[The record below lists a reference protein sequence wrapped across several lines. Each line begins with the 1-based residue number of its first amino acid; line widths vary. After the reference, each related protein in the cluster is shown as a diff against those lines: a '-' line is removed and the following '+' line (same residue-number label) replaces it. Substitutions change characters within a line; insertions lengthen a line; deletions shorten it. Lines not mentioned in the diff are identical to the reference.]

1 MIKDRVLENKIEL
14 VFKLL
19 YFAFALISFN
29 SFCARQFYI
38 SYISYVIVGL
48 GAIIIV
54 NRLTHVKDY
63 LNNRVWLLVAFIVSY
78 ALGAINTLRYGI
90 MENIQAMAWM
100 GIQYFAIFAYDK
112 QKNPDLAKKEFK
124 DVSVFFIAYTM
135 LMAIIGLI
143 LMIVKYEYYT
153 MVDGMYVI
161 AAGFLFNRLWGCYI
175 DPNYGAIFSLVS
187 IILSMYFFK
196 SSKKAIK
203 AILVIN
209 ILAEYLYICYS
220 DSRTGRLAILVAFT
234 SLIYLSLIKQDNI
247 KFRDKT
253 FALKGIKKVVIGAL
267 ISLLCAGIIWGGTKV
282 VKAAT
287 SEIKVAIA
295 KSHALAEGLSEEEA
309 EVLADFDR
317 IGRYDE
323 EINQGDLSNNRLAIW
338 GSGLEIF
345 KANPITG
352 ISFRNILEYARA
364 EMPEGFI
371 AISGFE
377 SMHNFVVDILVSQ
390 GVIGIVIVAVLA
402 FGIIK
407 RIVLLTPRLVE
418 TDYKQFVFMFA
429 SILAIFVSML
439 TYSEAFYMNTG
450 GAFIF
455 WYFLGYISNYMLV
468 EKKES

>member
-1 MIKDRVLENKIEL
+1 MIKNRELENIIEL

-38 SYISYVIVGL
+38 SYISYAIVVF
-48 GAIIIV
+48 GALVLI
-54 NRLTHVKDY
+54 NRLTHIKDY
-63 LNNRVWLLVAFIVSY
+63 LNSKIWLLVAFIISY
-78 ALGAINTLRYGI
+78 IFGAINTLRYGVV
-90 MENIQAMAWM
+90 ENVQAIAWM

-112 QKNPDLAKKEFK
+112 QKNLDLAKQEFK
-124 DVSVFFIAYTM
+124 VVSVFFIAYTM
-135 LMAIIGLI
+135 LMAIIGLV
-143 LMIVKYEYYT
+143 LMILKYEYYT
-153 MVDGMYVI
+153 MVDDMYVI

-196 SSKKAIK
+196 TSKKAIK

-209 ILAEYLYICYS
+209 ILVEYLYICYS

-234 SLIYLSLIKQDNI
+234 SLIYLLLIKQDNI
-247 KFRDKT
+247 KFRDKAI
-253 FALKGIKKVVIGAL
+253 ALRGIKKIVIVAV
-267 ISLLCAGIIWGGTKV
+267 IALLCAGTIWGGTKV
-282 VKAAT
+282 VKSAT

-309 EVLADFDR
+309 DALADFNR
-317 IGRYDE
+317 IGRYEE
-323 EINQGDLSNNRLAIW
+323 EINGGDVSNNRFEIW
-338 GSGLEIF
+338 KSGIDIF

-352 ISFRNILEYARA
+352 ISFRNIIEYARA
-364 EMPEGFI
+364 EMPTGFI

-377 SMHNFVVDILVSQ
+377 SMHNFLVDILVSQ
-390 GVIGIVIVAVLA
+390 GIIGIAILLGLIALVIKPMLFVVPKLEVA
-402 FGIIK
+402 
-407 RIVLLTPRLVE
+407 E
-418 TDYKQFVFMFA
+418 YNQFTFMFA
-429 SILAIFVSML
+429 SLVAIFVSML
-439 TYSEAFYMNTG
+439 TYSETFYMNTG

-468 EKKES
+468 EKKEN

>member
-112 QKNPDLAKKEFK
+112 QKDLNLAKKEFTV
-124 DVSVFFIAYTM
+124 VSVFFIAYTM
-135 LMAIIGLI
+135 LMAIVGLI
-143 LMIVKYEYYT
+143 LMIAKYEYYT

-196 SSKKAIK
+196 DTKKTWRI
-203 AILVIN
+203 
-209 ILAEYLYICYS
+209 ILAFNVLVEYLYICYS
-220 DSRTGRLAILVAFT
+220 DSRTGRLAIIVTFAA
-234 SLIYLSLIKQDNI
+234 LIYLLLVKKSKY
-247 KFRDKT
+247 KFRNKEYV
-253 FALKGIKKVVIGAL
+253 LVGVKKIVLAFVISIICSVV
-267 ISLLCAGIIWGGTKV
+267 IWGGTKI
-282 VKAAT
+282 VKTAT
-287 SEIKVAIA
+287 SDLKVEIA
-295 KSHALAEGLSEEEA
+295 KSQAMEQGLSEEEA
-309 EVLADFDR
+309 ELFADNDR

-323 EINQGDLSNNRLAIW
+323 EINGGDVSNNRFEIW
-338 GSGLEIF
+338 KSGIDIF

-352 ISFRNILEYARA
+352 ISFRNIIEYARA
-364 EMPEGFI
+364 EMPTGFI
-371 AISGFE
+371 ATSGFE
-377 SMHNFVVDILVSQ
+377 SMHNFLVDILVSQ
-390 GVIGIVIVAVLA
+390 GIIGIVILLVFIVL
-402 FGIIK
+402 IIK
-407 RIVLLTPRLVE
+407 PILVVAPKLGIYE
-418 TDYKQFVFMFA
+418 YNQFVFMFA
-429 SILAIFVSML
+429 SLVAIFVSML

-450 GAFIF
+450 GAFLF
-455 WYFLGYISNYMLV
+455 WYFLGYISNYMFV
-468 EKKES
+468 NKEN